1 MKKRVL
7 LSFFAFQQNLI
18 KCEVKI
24 HLEFILV
31 TKDIQEV
38 STFVSKKY
46 PFSCLSTTTKM
57 GGGVNSHH

>member
-1 MKKRVL
+1 M

-38 STFVSKKY
+38 LSFVSKKY
-46 PFSCLSTTTKM
+46 PFSCLSTTVERHENLNYNLM
-57 GGGVNSHH
+57 NNR

>member
-1 MKKRVL
+1 MKREFCSL
-7 LSFFAFQQNLI
+7 FFAFQQNLI

-46 PFSCLSTTTKM
+46 PFSCLNNGT
-57 GGGVNSHH
+57 

>member
-1 MKKRVL
+1 M

-38 STFVSKKY
+38 SIFVSKKY
-46 PFSCLSTTTKM
+46 PFSCLSTTM
-57 GGGVNSHH
+57 GKGLTLIFPTVR